1 MPAGEFTMG
10 SPETEPERGA
20 SEGPAHTVAIAR
32 PFAVGRFAITR
43 GQFAA
48 FVEATGH
55 KAEGGA
61 YIWAAS
67 RWRFDANACWR
78 NPGFAQDDDHPVV
91 CINWNDAKAYAAWL
105 SQRAGQTYDL
115 MSEAEWEYVARAG
128 TSTTFWWGT
137 TISPEMANYD
147 GNHAFKGG
155 GATGE
160 WRRGTVAVGSF
171 EPTPGAFTRCSATAG
186 NGRRTAGTT
195 ITAAHPVTVRHGRRA
210 TARSAWCA
218 AGRGLP
224 CPKGCDARPG
234 TATLRLGVT
243 VCRAFDC
250 AGRLRRAGCLR
261 SFPLGAESI
270 FLFRS
275 LASRLVAVTL
285 RRSGA
290 FFVNTSQARVEQAP
304 GQSPG
309 LGRRKHST

>member
-1 MPAGEFTMG
+1 MAANRIRIETEFASGVEANADGCWFKPGNGKRQWFKDCHGGPEMVVVPAGEFTMG

-105 SQRAGQTYDL
+105 SQRTGQTYDL

-171 EPTPGAFTRCSATAG
+171 EANPWGLYQVLGNCWEWTQDCWNNNYGGAPGDGSAWATGNCTVRVVRGGSWFAVPQGLRCATRYSYITAG
-186 NGRRTAGTT
+186 RYSLQG
-195 ITAAHPVTVRHGRRA
+195 
-210 TARSAWCA
+210 
-218 AGRGLP
+218 
-224 CPKGCDARPG
+224 
-234 TATLRLGVT
+234 
-243 VCRAFDC
+243 F
-250 AGRLRRAGCLR
+250 RLRR
-261 SFPLGAESI
+261 
-270 FLFRS
+270 S
-275 LASRLVAVTL
+275 LAT
-285 RRSGA
+285 G
-290 FFVNTSQARVEQAP
+290 
-304 GQSPG
+304 G
-309 LGRRKHST
+309 LS